1 MATLAS
7 PAALFARARASSRAR
22 AGRMHKARGGC
33 AHCLNEDEKMFVP
46 PGAFG
51 GTTPERRA
59 AQLMN
64 AMITYVSAWIVIAQ
78 LENVAPRSSL
88 KGEDGGFDGERETT
102 RIVDSHEFLL
112 DYLEANPVKDGDE
125 WLTSLTSV
133 NPTLGERIMAV
144 RRAYAELDFEW
155 HNVKRVCVEDIAEG
169 NERAM
174 RAWIKSA
181 IPQSA
186 A

>member
-1 MATLAS
+1 MTTLAS
-7 PAALFARARASSRAR
+7 SAPLVARASASSRAR

-33 AHCLNEDEKMFVP
+33 AQCLNDDEKMFVP
-46 PGAFG
+46 AGAFG
-51 GTTPERRA
+51 GTTPECRA

-102 RIVDSHEFLL
+102 RVVDSHEFLL
-112 DYLEANPVKDGDE
+112 NYLEANPVKDGDE
-125 WLTSLTSV
+125 WLTSLTSI

-155 HNVKRVCVEDIAEG
+155 RNVERVCVRDIAEG